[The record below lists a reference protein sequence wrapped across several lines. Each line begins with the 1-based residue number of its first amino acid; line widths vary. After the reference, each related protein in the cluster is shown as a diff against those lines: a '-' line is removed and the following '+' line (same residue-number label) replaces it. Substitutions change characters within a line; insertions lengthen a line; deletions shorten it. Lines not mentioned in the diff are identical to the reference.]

1 MVNGAPD
8 VTVSSN
14 TKLFWGSFIAL
25 VATAF
30 AFMLRV
36 QLMGTWEQAFSL
48 TKTQAGTIFGA
59 GFWLR
64 V

>member
-1 MVNGAPD
+1 MVNGAAGVP
-8 VTVSSN
+8 VSSN

-36 QLMGTWEQAFSL
+36 QLMGTWEQEFSL
-48 TKTQAGTIFGA
+48 TKT
-59 GFWLR
+59 
-64 V
+64 